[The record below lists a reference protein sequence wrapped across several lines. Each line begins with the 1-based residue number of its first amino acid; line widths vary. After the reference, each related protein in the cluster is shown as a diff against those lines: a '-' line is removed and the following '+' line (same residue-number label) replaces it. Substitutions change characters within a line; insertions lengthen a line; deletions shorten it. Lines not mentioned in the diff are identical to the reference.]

1 MIYSNILET
10 IGNTPSVKVKNIS
23 INNTNIYVKAEFF
36 NPASSVKDRL
46 AISIIENAEKN
57 GTIEK
62 GQTVV
67 EATSGNTGIGLAMV
81 CAAKNY
87 PLVVTMPDSASI
99 ERRKLMRFLG
109 ARVILTPA
117 SEGGTGAYD
126 VAKRLVHKNNWFFAR
141 QFENE
146 DNANIHEETTGI
158 EIYNDFKEIG
168 LDYWVSGYGT
178 GGTFTGVSRTLRKKL
193 PNTKLILTEPD
204 VAPLIASDRE
214 QNRNDDGSA
223 SESHPSWNP
232 HPIQGWT
239 TDFIP
244 LVLQESIDKKYYD
257 ELIPVSGD
265 DGLFWS
271 HELAKKEGI
280 ITGVSGGSTFA
291 IAVAVAKKAKKGSN
305 ILCMLPDT
313 AERYMSSV
321 LFDSIKSEMSDDEK
335 KLLNSI

>member
-10 IGNTPSVKVKNIS
+10 IGNTPSVKIKNIS
-23 INNTNIYVKAEFF
+23 INNTNIYVKAEYF

-57 GTIEK
+57 GSIEK

-109 ARVILTPA
+109 AKVILTPA

-126 VAKRLVHKNNWFFAR
+126 IAKRLVHKNNWFFAR

-158 EIYNDFKEIG
+158 EIYNDFKDIG

-178 GGTFTGVSRTLRKKL
+178 GGTFTGVSRTLREKL

-204 VAPLIASDRE
+204 VAPLIASEHE
-214 QNRNDDGSA
+214 QSRNSDGSA
-223 SESHPSWNP
+223 AESHPAWNP

-244 LVLQESIDKKYYD
+244 LVLQESIDKEYYD
-257 ELIPVSGD
+257 ELIPVSGE

-291 IAVAVAKKAKKGSN
+291 IAVEVAKKATKGSN

-321 LFDSIKSEMSDDEK
+321 LFDSIEPEMNEEEQ
-335 KLLNSI
+335 KLYNSV

>member
-1 MIYSNILET
+1 MIYSKILER

-321 LFDSIKSEMSDDEK
+321 LFDSIKSEMNDDEK

>member
-1 MIYSNILET
+1 M
-10 IGNTPSVKVKNIS
+10 
-23 INNTNIYVKAEFF
+23 
-36 NPASSVKDRL
+36 
-46 AISIIENAEKN
+46 
-57 GTIEK
+57 
-62 GQTVV
+62 
-67 EATSGNTGIGLAMV
+67 
-81 CAAKNY
+81 
-87 PLVVTMPDSASI
+87 
-99 ERRKLMRFLG
+99 
-109 ARVILTPA
+109 
-117 SEGGTGAYD
+117 
-126 VAKRLVHKNNWFFAR
+126 
-141 QFENE
+141 
-146 DNANIHEETTGI
+146 
-158 EIYNDFKEIG
+158 
-168 LDYWVSGYGT
+168 
-178 GGTFTGVSRTLRKKL
+178 SRTLRKKL

-321 LFDSIKSEMSDDEK
+321 LFDSIKSEMNDDEK

>member
-291 IAVAVAKKAKKGSN
+291 IAVAVAKKAKKGSI

-321 LFDSIKSEMSDDEK
+321 LFDSIKSEMNDDEK

>member
-1 MIYSNILET
+1 MIYKDILQT
-10 IGNTPSVKVKNIS
+10 IGNTPSIKLRNIS
-23 INNTNIYVKAEFF
+23 INETNIYVKAEYF

-57 GTIEK
+57 GSIKE

-109 ARVILTPA
+109 AKVLLTPA
-117 SEGGTGAYD
+117 SEGGTGAYE
-126 VAKRLVHKNNWFFAR
+126 VAKKLVLKNNWFFAR

-178 GGTFTGVSRTLRKKL
+178 GGTFTGVSRTLRRKL

-204 VAPLIASDRE
+204 VAPLLESGTK
-214 QNRNDDGSA
+214 QVRNDDGSA
-223 SESHPSWNP
+223 AKSHPAWNP

-244 LVLQESIDKKYYD
+244 LVLQESIDNKYYD

-265 DGLFWS
+265 DGLYWS

-291 IAVAVAKKAKKGSN
+291 IAVEVAKKAKKDSN

-313 AERYMSSV
+313 AERYMSSI
-321 LFDSIKSEMSDDEK
+321 LFDSIDPEMNKEEL
-335 KLLNSI
+335 KLLESI

>member
-257 ELIPVSGD
+257 ELIPVCGD

-271 HELAKKEGI
+271 HELAKNEGI

-321 LFDSIKSEMSDDEK
+321 LFDSIKSEMNDDEK

>member
-1 MIYSNILET
+1 MIYKDILQT
-10 IGNTPSVKVKNIS
+10 IGNTPSIKLRNIS
-23 INNTNIYVKAEFF
+23 INETNLYVKAEYF

-46 AISIIENAEKN
+46 SISIIENAEKN
-57 GTIEK
+57 GSIKK

-87 PLVVTMPDSASI
+87 PLVVTMPDSASM

-109 ARVILTPA
+109 AKVLLTPA
-117 SEGGTGAYD
+117 SEGGTGAYE
-126 VAKRLVHKNNWFFAR
+126 VAKKLVLKNNWFFAR

-146 DNANIHEETTGI
+146 DNANVHEETTGI

-178 GGTFTGVSRTLRKKL
+178 GGTFTGVSRTLRRKL

-204 VAPLIASDRE
+204 VAPLLESGTK
-214 QNRNDDGSA
+214 QVRNDDGSA
-223 SESHPSWNP
+223 AKSHPAWNP

-244 LVLQESIDKKYYD
+244 LVLQESIDNKYYD

-265 DGLFWS
+265 DGLYWS

-291 IAVAVAKKAKKGSN
+291 IAVEVAKKAKKHSN

-321 LFDSIKSEMSDDEK
+321 LFDSIDLEMNKEELN
-335 KLLNSI
+335 LLDSI

>member
-1 MIYSNILET
+1 MIYKDILQT
-10 IGNTPSVKVKNIS
+10 IGNTPSIKLRNIS
-23 INNTNIYVKAEFF
+23 INETNIYVKAEYF

-57 GTIEK
+57 GSIKE

-109 ARVILTPA
+109 AKVLLTPA
-117 SEGGTGAYD
+117 SQGGTGAYE
-126 VAKRLVHKNNWFFAR
+126 VAKKLVLKNNWFFAR

-146 DNANIHEETTGI
+146 DNANVHEETTGI

-178 GGTFTGVSRTLRKKL
+178 GGTFTGVSRTLRRKL

-204 VAPLIASDRE
+204 VAPLLESGTK
-214 QNRNDDGSA
+214 QVRNDDGSA
-223 SESHPSWNP
+223 AKSHPAWNP

-244 LVLQESIDKKYYD
+244 LVLQESIDNKYYD

-265 DGLFWS
+265 DGLYWS

-291 IAVAVAKKAKKGSN
+291 IAVEVAKKAKKDSN

-321 LFDSIKSEMSDDEK
+321 LFDSIDPEMNKEELN
-335 KLLNSI
+335 LLDSI

>member
-1 MIYSNILET
+1 MIYKDILQT
-10 IGNTPSVKVKNIS
+10 IGNTPSIKLRNIS
-23 INNTNIYVKAEFF
+23 INETNIYVKAEYF

-57 GTIEK
+57 GSIKE

-109 ARVILTPA
+109 AKVLLTPA
-117 SEGGTGAYD
+117 SEGGTGAYE
-126 VAKRLVHKNNWFFAR
+126 VAKKLVLKNNWFFAR

-146 DNANIHEETTGI
+146 DNANVHEETTGI

-178 GGTFTGVSRTLRKKL
+178 GGTFTGVSRTLRRKL

-204 VAPLIASDRE
+204 VAPLLESGTKQD
-214 QNRNDDGSA
+214 RNDDGSA
-223 SESHPSWNP
+223 AKSHPAWNP

-244 LVLQESIDKKYYD
+244 LVLQESIDNKYYD

-265 DGLFWS
+265 DGLYWS

-291 IAVAVAKKAKKGSN
+291 IAVEVAKKAKKNSN

-313 AERYMSSV
+313 AERYMSSI
-321 LFDSIKSEMSDDEK
+321 LFDSIDPEMNKEELN
-335 KLLNSI
+335 LLESI

>member
-1 MIYSNILET
+1 MSL
-10 IGNTPSVKVKNIS
+10 KNQS
-23 INNTNIYVKAEFF
+23 QSAFNFPFEVHYNEKAEFF

-321 LFDSIKSEMSDDEK
+321 LFDSIKSEMNDDEK

>member
-10 IGNTPSVKVKNIS
+10 IGNTPSIKVKNIS

-57 GTIEK
+57 GSIEK

-81 CAAKNY
+81 CAAKSY

-126 VAKRLVHKNNWFFAR
+126 IAKRLVHKNNWFFAR

-158 EIYNDFKEIG
+158 EIYNDFKDIG

-178 GGTFTGVSRTLRKKL
+178 GGTFTGVSRTLREKL

-204 VAPLIASDRE
+204 VAPLIGSDKK
-214 QNRNDDGSA
+214 QIRNDDGSA
-223 SESHPSWNP
+223 SESHPAWNP

-291 IAVAVAKKAKKGSN
+291 IAVEVAKKAKEGSN

-313 AERYMSSV
+313 AERYMSSI
-321 LFDSIKSEMSDDEK
+321 LFDSIEPEMNEEEK
-335 KLLNSI
+335 KLLNSV

>member
-1 MIYSNILET
+1 MIYKDILQT
-10 IGNTPSVKVKNIS
+10 IGNTPSIKLRNIS
-23 INNTNIYVKAEFF
+23 INETNIYVKAEYF

-57 GTIEK
+57 GSIKE

-109 ARVILTPA
+109 AKVLLTPA
-117 SEGGTGAYD
+117 SQGGTGAYE
-126 VAKRLVHKNNWFFAR
+126 VAKKLVLKNNWFFAR

-146 DNANIHEETTGI
+146 DNANVHEETTGI

-178 GGTFTGVSRTLRKKL
+178 GGTFTGVSRTLRRKL

-204 VAPLIASDRE
+204 VAPLLESGIK
-214 QNRNDDGSA
+214 QVRNDDGSA
-223 SESHPSWNP
+223 AKSHPAWNP

-244 LVLQESIDKKYYD
+244 LVLQESIDNKYYD

-265 DGLFWS
+265 DGLYWS

-291 IAVAVAKKAKKGSN
+291 IAVEVAKKAKKDAN

-313 AERYMSSV
+313 AERYMSSI
-321 LFDSIKSEMSDDEK
+321 LFDSIDPEMNKEEL
-335 KLLNSI
+335 KLLESI

>member
-10 IGNTPSVKVKNIS
+10 IGNTPSVKIKNIS
-23 INNTNIYVKAEFF
+23 VNNTNIYVKAEYF

-57 GTIEK
+57 GSIEK

-126 VAKRLVHKNNWFFAR
+126 IAKRLVHKNNWFFAR

-158 EIYNDFKEIG
+158 EIYNDFKDIG

-178 GGTFTGVSRTLRKKL
+178 GGTFTGVSRTLREKL

-204 VAPLIASDRE
+204 VAPLIASEHE
-214 QNRNDDGSA
+214 QSRNSDGSA
-223 SESHPSWNP
+223 AESHPAWNP

-244 LVLQESIDKKYYD
+244 LVLQESIDKEYYD
-257 ELIPVSGD
+257 ELIPVSGE

-291 IAVAVAKKAKKGSN
+291 IAVEVAKKAPKGSN

-321 LFDSIKSEMSDDEK
+321 LFDSIEPEMNEEEQ
-335 KLLNSI
+335 KLYNSV

>member
-1 MIYSNILET
+1 MIYKDILQT
-10 IGNTPSVKVKNIS
+10 IGNTPSIKLRNIS
-23 INNTNIYVKAEFF
+23 INETNIYVKAEYF

-57 GTIEK
+57 GSIKE

-109 ARVILTPA
+109 AKVLLTPA
-117 SEGGTGAYD
+117 SQGGTGAYE
-126 VAKRLVHKNNWFFAR
+126 VAKKLVLKNNWFFAR

-178 GGTFTGVSRTLRKKL
+178 GGTFTGVSRTLRRKL

-204 VAPLIASDRE
+204 VAPLLESGTK
-214 QNRNDDGSA
+214 QVRNDDGSA
-223 SESHPSWNP
+223 AKSHPAWNP

-244 LVLQESIDKKYYD
+244 LVLQESIDNKYYD

-265 DGLFWS
+265 DGLYWS

-291 IAVAVAKKAKKGSN
+291 IAVEVAKKAKKDAN

-313 AERYMSSV
+313 AERYMSSI
-321 LFDSIKSEMSDDEK
+321 LFDSIDPEMNKEEL
-335 KLLNSI
+335 KLLESI